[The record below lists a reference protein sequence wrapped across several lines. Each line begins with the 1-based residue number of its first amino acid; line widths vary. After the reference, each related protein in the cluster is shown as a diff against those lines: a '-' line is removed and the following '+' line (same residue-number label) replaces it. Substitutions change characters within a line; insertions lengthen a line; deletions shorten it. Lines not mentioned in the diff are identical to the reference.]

1 MPEEL
6 ADTSAHAVLQG
17 ESVDVKIPLF
27 GKGSGSRGPGGD
39 GIPPDVGVVGVR
51 RADMCSARAC
61 PSINAINCDGKDE
74 FGRPCP
80 TAWCPDHGYVRD
92 GGHFCPEHAGYA
104 TDDARSTMPPAA
116 RVASWVA
123 REMDSSVVDALA
135 GVMQDPNLQLVR
147 EPVRFVFFGVNRVR
161 TWERGW
167 KVLSHQGTAIR
178 ITLAIEES
186 DLGSVVLRIN
196 GSDVL
201 RTLVP
206 ELNELASRARRDAEL
221 AVFREVLPEAVV
233 SGVEQWRQRQPV
245 IRVGGVARNQNRG

>member
-1 MPEEL
+1 MR
-6 ADTSAHAVLQG
+6 
-17 ESVDVKIPLF
+17 IPLF
-27 GKGSGSRGPGGD
+27 GKGDSGKDRAGEA
-39 GIPPDVGVVGVR
+39 IPADVGLMGIR

-80 TAWCPDHGYVRD
+80 TAWCPDHGYVKD

-104 TDDARSTMPPAA
+104 TDDVRSAMPPAA

-123 REMDSSVVDALA
+123 REMDSYVMDALS
-135 GVMQDPNLQLVR
+135 GVLQDGSMQLIR
-147 EPVRFVFFGVNRVR
+147 EPVKFTFFGVNRVR

-167 KVLSHQGTAIR
+167 KVSSHQGTAIR
-178 ITLAIEES
+178 ITLAVEES
-186 DLGSVVLRIN
+186 DLGSVILRVN

-206 ELNELASRARRDAEL
+206 ELNALASRARRDAEL
-221 AVFREVLPEAVV
+221 AVFREVLPEAILA
-233 SGVEQWRQRQPV
+233 GVDQWRQRQPV
-245 IRVGGVARNQNRG
+245 ARVGGVPGRGAGRKE